1 MYGYMIWP
9 GAYSFKE
16 EVGLFMEYLKEQI
29 DDLLKKIE
37 EAEYAAEQAQLLI
50 WV

>member
-29 DDLLKKIE
+29 DYLLKKIE
-37 EAEYAAEQAQLLI
+37 EAEYAAEQA
-50 WV
+50 

>member
-37 EAEYAAEQAQLLI
+37 DAEYAAEQA
-50 WV
+50 

>member
-1 MYGYMIWP
+1 MIWP

-37 EAEYAAEQAQLLI
+37 EAEYAAEQA
-50 WV
+50 

>member
-37 EAEYAAEQAQLLI
+37 EAEYAVEQA
-50 WV
+50 

>member
-9 GAYSFKE
+9 SAYSFKE

-37 EAEYAAEQAQLLI
+37 EAEYAAEQA
-50 WV
+50 

>member
-37 EAEYAAEQAQLLI
+37 EAEYAAEQA
-50 WV
+50 

>member
-16 EVGLFMEYLKEQI
+16 EVGLFMEYLREQI

-37 EAEYAAEQAQLLI
+37 EAEYAAEQA
-50 WV
+50 

>member
-9 GAYSFKE
+9 GAYRFKE

-37 EAEYAAEQAQLLI
+37 EAEYAAEQA
-50 WV
+50 

>member
-16 EVGLFMEYLKEQI
+16 EVGLFTEYLKEQI

-37 EAEYAAEQAQLLI
+37 EAEYAAEQA
-50 WV
+50 

>member
-29 DDLLKKIE
+29 DDLQKKIE
-37 EAEYAAEQAQLLI
+37 EAEYAAEQA
-50 WV
+50 

>member
-1 MYGYMIWP
+1 MYAYMIWP

-37 EAEYAAEQAQLLI
+37 EAEYAAEQA
-50 WV
+50 

>member
-37 EAEYAAEQAQLLI
+37 EAEYDAEQA
-50 WV
+50 

>member
-16 EVGLFMEYLKEQI
+16 EGGLFMEYLKEQI

-37 EAEYAAEQAQLLI
+37 EAEYAAEQA
-50 WV
+50 

>member
-37 EAEYAAEQAQLLI
+37 EAEYATEQA
-50 WV
+50 

>member
-1 MYGYMIWP
+1 MYGYMIWA

-37 EAEYAAEQAQLLI
+37 EAEYAAEQA
-50 WV
+50 

>member
-1 MYGYMIWP
+1 MYVYMIWP

-37 EAEYAAEQAQLLI
+37 EAEYAAEQA
-50 WV
+50 

>member
-37 EAEYAAEQAQLLI
+37 KAEYAAEQA
-50 WV
+50 

>member
-16 EVGLFMEYLKEQI
+16 EVGLFMEYLKLGLYKRRLNWYNSFV
-29 DDLLKKIE
+29 DKM
-37 EAEYAAEQAQLLI
+37 YMCP
-50 WV
+50 